1 MEPYHFKMR
10 STKRGQK
17 WGSIA
22 DNSKAVLSLKFR
34 VTARSVCDRYNL
46 LTKRMQAKLNIEEK
60 TTGIDVEISELDFLQ
75 EEILEKDNAPKEKME
90 SDDGKKERR

>member
-1 MEPYHFKMR
+1 
-10 STKRGQK
+10 
-17 WGSIA
+17 
-22 DNSKAVLSLKFR
+22 
-34 VTARSVCDRYNL
+34 
-46 LTKRMQAKLNIEEK
+46 MQAKLNIEEK